1 MIKSELDIAY
11 AAANARKG
19 AKSFELMIN
28 KYIRKYMKLP
38 YCEVNTIG
46 TMSQNLN

>member
-19 AKSFELMIN
+19 AKS
-28 KYIRKYMKLP
+28 LP
-38 YCEVNTIG
+38 HCEVN
-46 TMSQNLN
+46 SRLY